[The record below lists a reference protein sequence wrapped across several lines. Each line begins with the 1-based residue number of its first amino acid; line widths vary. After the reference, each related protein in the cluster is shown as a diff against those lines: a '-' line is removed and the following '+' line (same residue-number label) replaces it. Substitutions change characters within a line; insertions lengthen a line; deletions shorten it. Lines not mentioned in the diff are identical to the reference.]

1 MQPYSYNKHNR
12 TVLHHPHPALLEKED
27 ISKEKLDQQKKVVTR
42 FENKLQERVQQLLLQ
57 KQKIEM
63 KQQQIKQL
71 STELKIEDVDK
82 ESFIKALDVISKDEK
97 EMKKKYLQYQDEL
110 KYIQKLKK
118 SVELSQ
124 KYGCLSSKR
133 RKTKTST

>member
-1 MQPYSYNKHNR
+1 M
-12 TVLHHPHPALLEKED
+12 HHPHPALLEKED

-42 FENKLQERVQQLLLQ
+42 FENKLQEHVQQLLLQ

-71 STELKIEDVDK
+71 STELEIEDVDK

-97 EMKKKYLQYQDEL
+97 KMKKKYLQYQDEL

-124 KYGCLSSKR
+124 KDMVVYLQKEEN
-133 RKTKTST
+133 KNINLNT

>member
-1 MQPYSYNKHNR
+1 M
-12 TVLHHPHPALLEKED
+12 
-27 ISKEKLDQQKKVVTR
+27 DQQKKVVTR
-42 FENKLQERVQQLLLQ
+42 FENKLQEHVQQLLLQ

-71 STELKIEDVDK
+71 STELEIEDVDK
-82 ESFIKALDVISKDEK
+82 ESFIKALEVISKDEK
-97 EMKKKYLQYQDEL
+97 EMKKKYLLYQDEL

-124 KYGCLSSKR
+124 KDMVVYLQKEEKQKQR
-133 RKTKTST
+133 

>member
-1 MQPYSYNKHNR
+1 M
-12 TVLHHPHPALLEKED
+12 HHPHPALLEKED

-42 FENKLQERVQQLLLQ
+42 FENKLQEHVQQLLLQ

-71 STELKIEDVDK
+71 STELEIEDVDK

-97 EMKKKYLQYQDEL
+97 EMKK
-110 KYIQKLKK
+110 
-118 SVELSQ
+118 
-124 KYGCLSSKR
+124 
-133 RKTKTST
+133 